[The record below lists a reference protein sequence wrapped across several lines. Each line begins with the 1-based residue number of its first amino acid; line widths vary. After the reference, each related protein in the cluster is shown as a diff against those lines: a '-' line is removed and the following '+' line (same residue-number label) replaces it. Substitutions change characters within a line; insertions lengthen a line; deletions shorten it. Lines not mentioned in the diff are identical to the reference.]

1 MLWLTLQSSFVTDW
15 HSPDIKWQT
24 LWPGFTEKGKN
35 REGWMT
41 ATCTGDPQPFTKST
55 ESCKEANG
63 SLNPRVFSAWDA
75 SELERKRMCQRWGI
89 GTGAQGV
96 VGSPSLEVFSVE
108 MWHWGRWAQWGGL
121 GLDSMILVMFSNLF
135 WFFTLIG
142 TWDSSVCSACMSKR
156 NHSGCNQSQSPAA
169 VPPLNFS
176 TAVKYHA
183 GQTCLCFLQK
193 KYQVALKI
201 RVLSVGTEISLIDPE
216 TLHLC
221 N

>member
-1 MLWLTLQSSFVTDW
+1 VNDSNLHWGSPALHKKHRELQRSQWLFEPSCVFCLGCFR
-15 HSPDIKWQT
+15 IRK
-24 LWPGFTEKGKN
+24 EKDVPK
-35 REGWMT
+35 
-41 ATCTGDPQPFTKST
+41 
-55 ESCKEANG
+55 
-63 SLNPRVFSAWDA
+63 
-75 SELERKRMCQRWGI
+75 WGI